1 MQGADL
7 VLTIFLLVIAVGFGL
22 YGYGEFK
29 KSRGGSGGNSWP
41 FKPRP

>member
-1 MQGADL
+1 MHGADL

-29 KSRGGSGGNSWP
+29 KSRRGSGESSWP
-41 FKPRP
+41 YKPRP